1 MAKRLL
7 AHTNDS
13 NKAVIRSVFRQH
25 HHTDDIVNKDGMI
38 KVLGDLGVAQNVVA
52 KHNVISALMQIM
64 DTNNNGEV
72 DFEEFYKYWCSIA
85 ADKNKTSETLDGIG
99 ELFNC
104 YSTYETGSGA
114 LSQEQ
119 FKKLWSDMGNDNN
132 LVDEAIR
139 FVDKNNDNQ
148 ISFQELCIA
157 FGLLS
162 FDVQVDMPSQ

>member
-7 AHTNDS
+7 AHTNES

-25 HHTDDIVNKDGMI
+25 HHLDDIVNRDGMA
-38 KVLGDLGVAQNVVA
+38 KVLADLGVEANVVA
-52 KHNVISALMQIM
+52 KDSVINALMQIM

-85 ADKNKTSETLDGIG
+85 AETSKASEILNGIG
-99 ELFNC
+99 DLFDC
-104 YSTYETGSGA
+104 YCSYESNGAA
-114 LSQEQ
+114 LSQDQ
-119 FKKLWSDMGNDNN
+119 FKKLWTDMGNDQN
-132 LVDEAIR
+132 LVEEAIR

-162 FDVQVDMPSQ
+162 VEVQVSL